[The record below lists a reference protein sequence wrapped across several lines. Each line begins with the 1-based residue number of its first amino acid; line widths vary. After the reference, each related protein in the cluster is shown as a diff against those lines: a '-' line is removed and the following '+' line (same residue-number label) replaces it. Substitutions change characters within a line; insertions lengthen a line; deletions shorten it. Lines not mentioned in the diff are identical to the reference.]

1 MLNDYKNKIN
11 MSKEVKI
18 GTFAVTI
25 LVVSF
30 FLINYLR
37 GEDIFNREIEISS
50 RFESVEGLVASAPVF
65 IKGYKAGKVSEV
77 VYDTQNEDF
86 EVVCSIAKDF
96 RIPAD
101 SRMTI
106 FSTDIMGGKGIRI
119 DLGTSSEY
127 VDEGDVLVPD
137 FEKGLMDGLAEGI
150 MPLLEKVNNTID
162 SLNVTV
168 SGINSF
174 LSAENVATLS
184 NTLKHIDA
192 TMANLRGISSSVN
205 GKSKEIE
212 ALMDNLASISGKFT
226 DTADKLDSTIAGVG
240 TIVQSV
246 NEADIV
252 GLVDSFRLL
261 LENINDPDGSI
272 GKLLTDD
279 SVYNSVDELLSDV
292 DQLIRKIQE
301 NPKKYIRI
309 SVF

>member
-1 MLNDYKNKIN
+1 

-25 LVVSF
+25 LIASF

-37 GEDIFNREIEISS
+37 GEDIFNREIEVSS
-50 RFESVEGLVASAPVF
+50 RFETVEGLVASAPVF

-77 VYDTQNEDF
+77 SYNAENEDF
-86 EVVCSIAKDF
+86 EVVCSILKEF

-119 DLGTSSEY
+119 DFGTSSDY
-127 VDEGDVLVPD
+127 INDGDALAPD
-137 FEKGLMDGLAEGI
+137 FEKSLLDGLAAGV

-174 LSAENVATLS
+174 LSAENINTLGS
-184 NTLKHIDA
+184 TLKHIDA

-212 ALMDNLASISGKFT
+212 SLMDNLATISGKFT
-226 DTADKLDSTIAGVG
+226 DTADKLDTTIAGVG

-252 GLVDSFRLL
+252 GLVNSFKLL

-292 DQLIRKIQE
+292 DELIRKIQE
-301 NPKKYIRI
+301 NPKKYIKI